1 MKNLK
6 LSIVVP
12 NYNNEKYLKTAI
24 DCLLNQTYKNIEVI
38 VVNDGSSGNC
48 DAIIKSYDDER
59 LKYVIHEK
67 NKGLFQARL
76 SGADIA
82 TGDYIGFLDADDY
95 TTVDF
100 YGSLMRKCNKCEYDI
115 AVGNTVLEY
124 EDGSRL
130 VQNVRELDLL
140 FDKTDCVLDDYF
152 RQDGLNFSWH
162 TVWNKIYSMKLWKKA
177 RKHYNKID
185 KHLLMTED
193 FAFSTVLFYY
203 AKTITKVENDAIFY
217 RQIATASTSAKK
229 LSYNKANKN
238 INDLKTSF
246 GFIESFLKE
255 KNIFDK
261 YEKHLYNWKHLY
273 SIQHRYSINNSSL
286 SSKDK
291 ENLNVLLDSFC
302 DNKDSIEDEGL
313 FYLNSSEWDERLEI
327 LKRAIISPKIKVVS
341 FDIFDTLVVRP
352 FYKPTDLFNMM
363 DKDYHLLVNS
373 NTGISFSKMRP
384 IAESI
389 ARKNQYNKD
398 SSIQEITLDDIYEVM
413 GDLYGVSSK
422 HLDVMKEKEKE
433 YEIKF
438 CTRRHTAYELY
449 ELALDCGKTV
459 ICTSDMYLPEET
471 IYGILNKN
479 GYDKIAKLY
488 LSANVKKTK
497 SSGDLYKHVFEDLN
511 ISGKEMIHIGDN
523 HQSDYEMAASLKINS
538 YHFVKTTDVMTDSKY
553 TNCLS
558 SMLTNSLPFWQD
570 TQAAINFIGVR
581 TMLAVAANK
590 LFDNPYKTFDK
601 DTDFNADPYLIG
613 YFALGMYA
621 FGIGKWLV
629 NNLRGTYDK
638 ISFMARDGYL
648 AMESYK
654 LFKDLY
660 DNLPEEEYI
669 YVSRKALMPIMIADE
684 NDFYKLSDLI
694 SYATQ
699 SPKNVVSNLT
709 NILDIDNSK
718 LEKLCKK
725 ENININ
731 DKFSDLESFNLFIK
745 LLVNNFY
752 NEKTHLKNR
761 EKLKKYFDKL
771 LGERASVFDVGYS
784 GRPEFYLSE
793 LLGRNIDTF
802 FLNINKDEALE
813 YSNLGNFKLH
823 TFFPAKPTAT
833 GNAYELIISKLS
845 PSCIGYDLSSDEVK
859 PIFEEY
865 KKSYQEER
873 IIEIM
878 QSASL
883 EFIKDMIDIFGTDI
897 DMLYYQDYYISLPIM
912 AYFNSAN
919 TKDKSP
925 LCAIKFEDNIGLNVN
940 SRMNEL
946 MTIDLASKNQQ
957 HLKDLKDCPFV
968 LGKAAGIG
976 NYEYNCMVDLNG
988 KNKLARLWFYLQYD
1002 RPTFKRRCREIASKP
1017 KKKVKRILKRMIN
1030 K

>member
-12 NYNNEKYLKTAI
+12 NYNNEKYLPTAI

-48 DAIIKSYDDER
+48 DSIINHYNDER
-59 LKYVIHEK
+59 LKYVKHDK

-95 TTVDF
+95 VSIDLCRE
-100 YGSLMRKCNKCEYDI
+100 LMKKANDGKFDI
-115 AVGNTVLEY
+115 IVENTVLDFEN
-124 EDGSRL
+124 DSKI
-130 VQNVRELDLL
+130 VQKLRELNVSLVDNNKI
-140 FDKTDCVLDDYF
+140 FDEYF
-152 RQDGLNFSWH
+152 RQEGLNFSWH
-162 TVWNKIYSMKLWKKA
+162 TVWNKIYSIDLWKKA

-203 AKTITKVENDAIFY
+203 AKSITNIENGTVFY
-217 RQIATASTSAKK
+217 KQISSASTSSVG
-229 LSYNKANKN
+229 LTYNKAKKN
-238 INDLKTSF
+238 VTDLLTAF
-246 GFIESFLKE
+246 NFVEDFLKE
-255 KNIFDK
+255 KKIFDK
-261 YEKHLYNWKHLY
+261 YKKNFIEWKHLY
-273 SIQHRYSINNSSL
+273 ANQHRYCISSSSL
-286 SSKDK
+286 SSKEKDELYSLLDEYCNDTSPIVDDGFFYTHSVK
-291 ENLNVLLDSFC
+291 WDDRLENLKKHIVN
-302 DNKDSIEDEGL
+302 
-313 FYLNSSEWDERLEI
+313 
-327 LKRAIISPKIKVVS
+327 PKIKVIS

-352 FYKPTDLFNMM
+352 FYKPTDLFKMM
-363 DKDYHLLVNS
+363 DKEYRLLVNS

-398 SSIQEITLDDIYEVM
+398 SSVQEITLDDIYEVM
-413 GDLYGVSSK
+413 GDLYGISSK
-422 HLDVMKEKEKE
+422 HLEVMKEKEKE

-479 GYDKIAKLY
+479 GYDKISKLY

-497 SSGDLYKHVFEDLN
+497 STGDLYKHVFEDLN

-538 YHFVKTTDVMTDSKY
+538 YHFVKTTDLMTDKKY
-553 TNCLS
+553 SNCLGA
-558 SMLTNSLPFWQD
+558 MLTRSFPFWHD
-570 TQAAINFIGVR
+570 NKSALDFIGIR
-581 TMLAVAANK
+581 TMLAVVANK
-590 LFDNPYKTFDK
+590 YFDNPYREFDME
-601 DTDFNADPYLIG
+601 TDFNADPYLIG
-613 YFALGMYA
+613 YFALGMYQ
-621 FGIGKWLV
+621 FGISKWLV
-629 NNLRGTYDK
+629 DNARGNYDK

-648 AMESYK
+648 TMESYK
-654 LFKDLY
+654 LFKELY

-669 YVSRKALMPIMIADE
+669 YVSRKALMPIMISDK
-684 NDFYKLSDLI
+684 NDFYKLSDLV
-694 SYATQ
+694 SYTTQ
-699 SPKNVVSNLT
+699 SPKKVISNLT
-709 NILDIDNSK
+709 NILEIDSSK
-718 LEKLCKK
+718 LEKLCEK
-725 ENININ
+725 ENINMN
-731 DKFSDLESFNLFIK
+731 DKFNDLESFNIFIK

-833 GNAYELIISKLS
+833 GNAYEHIISKLA
-845 PSCIGYDLSSDEVK
+845 PSCIGYDLSGDEVK

-865 KKSYQEER
+865 KNSYQEER

-883 EFIKDMIDIFGTDI
+883 EFIKDMIGIFGTDI

-912 AYFNSAN
+912 AYFNSTN
-919 TKDKSP
+919 DKDKLP
-925 LCAIKFEDNIGLNVN
+925 LFPVLFEDEIRTGST
-940 SRMNEL
+940 SRMVED
-946 MTIDLASKNQQ
+946 MKSDLVGKNQQ
-957 HLKDLKDCPFV
+957 LLKDLEDCPFV
-968 LGKAAGIG
+968 LGKPAGKG
-976 NYEYNCMVDLNG
+976 EFEYNCLVDLND
-988 KNKLARLWFYLQYD
+988 KSKLARLWFYLQYD
-1002 RPTFKRRCREIASKP
+1002 RPTFKRRIREILSSGKR
-1017 KKKVKRILKRMIN
+1017 KIKKVIKKN
-1030 K
+1030 D